1 LDADRAPQLKATVMR
16 FPFSLKP
23 TVLVLL
29 ILSALAAG
37 QSRHDS
43 QSQKLETIP
52 DTHADNEQAY
62 LDLLAEA
69 LTKSPQSLGYLV
81 AYSKPGMPP
90 GLFLRRIYGYQ
101 NYLVNMRGIEPN
113 RITLIEG
120 GTKDPLFTELW
131 SVPKGASPPTAD
143 SEFNLVPTL
152 PIKFD
157 VMYPDCP
164 SEMTV
169 YLEETDDSLRFYARA
184 LVANPGTVAKIV
196 AFPRLRTSL
205 ATTRRVASRARAAL
219 MKNYHIDGRRIV
231 TSVRRRRRA
240 CSQVELWITEA
251 RQAEATHNKAL
262 QLTGR

>member
-1 LDADRAPQLKATVMR
+1 MR

-29 ILSALAAG
+29 ILSAFAAG
-37 QSRHDS
+37 QSPHTS

-52 DTHADNEQAY
+52 DTYADNEQAY

-69 LTKSPQSLGYLV
+69 LRKSPQLLGYLV

-113 RITLIEG
+113 RIILVEG
-120 GTKDPLFTELW
+120 GTKGALSTELW
-131 SVPKGASPPTAD
+131 LVPKGANPPAAD
-143 SEFNLVPTL
+143 SEFNLVPKL

-169 YLEETDDSLRFYARA
+169 YLEETDDSLRFYGRA
-184 LVANPGTVAKIV
+184 LVANPNTVAKIV

-205 ATTRRVASRARAAL
+205 AATRRVAMRARAAL
-219 MKNYHIDGRRIV
+219 MKNYHIDSRRIV
-231 TSVRRRRRA
+231 TSAGRHRRD
-240 CSQVELWITEA
+240 CSQIELWITET
-251 RQAEATHNKAL
+251 R
-262 QLTGR
+262 

>member
-1 LDADRAPQLKATVMR
+1 MR

-23 TVLVLL
+23 PVLVLI

-37 QSRHDS
+37 QSPPES

-62 LDLLAEA
+62 LDLLAAA
-69 LTKSPQSLGYLV
+69 LTKNPQSRAYLV

-90 GLFLRRIYGYQ
+90 GHFLRRIHGYQ
-101 NYLVNMRGIEPN
+101 NYLVNMRGIEAN

-120 GTKDPLFTELW
+120 GTRDVVSTELW
-131 SVPKGASPPTAD
+131 AVPKGARPPAAD
-143 SEFNLVPTL
+143 SELDLSPTL

-157 VMYPDCP
+157 VMFPDCL

-184 LVANPGTVAKIV
+184 LVANPKTVAKIV
-196 AFPRLRTSL
+196 AFPGRRTSV
-205 ATTRRVASRARAAL
+205 AKIRRVAMQARAAL
-219 MKNYHIDGRRIV
+219 MKNYHIDGKRIV
-231 TSVRRRRRA
+231 ASARTQRRD
-240 CSQVELWITEA
+240 CSQVELWLTEE
-251 RQAEATHNKAL
+251 R
-262 QLTGR
+262 